1 MGNVWPEQHTPY
13 NMDSAFLPLNQTA
26 TWANETETPERE
38 VTFCIEISG
47 LTKYYIPQPYD
58 ASISLDMG
66 FSTGLHLAAGVV
78 SMTENCWYMK
88 KYCNVEIKLRADILD
103 LPFAKEA
110 PNHKEFWNFT
120 SPLLRPEL
128 RWLKELRVANIQI
141 TEIAP
146 LPSNTS
152 GSSLQLLSL
161 RGVPGLYHYNFT
173 LNLTNMPWLRHLDIF
188 QANIRRV
195 SSETFTGCP
204 LIEYLDLSRNSLSEI
219 PPVVKRLKYLESL
232 QLQSNYIDFN
242 LTSENLL
249 PLKKLR
255 TLSFGGTPIAAWT
268 TPIPPLPLLI
278 NLTLS
283 DCSLTKP
290 GPSPLEFPAL
300 EILDLSQNYNISL
313 SQNTFTKLRK
323 LKQLILRGCAL
334 SIWPTL
340 PANHFTTI
348 DLSGNNFTTLVNL
361 EEQGVTVEVLNMS
374 QNKIF
379 EWDDPDVFLIHGNN
393 EKFSNLESQF
403 TSLRLEKNHFAT
415 PDVKSQKQ
423 APNLHG
429 KTHSSRRATW
439 VQQVNL
445 SLNSIS
451 AFTPAML
458 ESLSSLA
465 AVDLGGNHID
475 CSDCRTPALQ
485 SWLRAA
491 GSVVKVLV
499 LGEEGPLRCF
509 LPASLEGA
517 PVAAVQFDAS
527 ACRDPTVRLR
537 WALGLPLSVALS
549 ALLLFGALGFCY
561 RTEVA
566 YLVHLARVR
575 ASARRPAD
583 LGRCAYDAFV
593 CYSGKN
599 RKWVMRRLMPLLE
612 RRPQSYVLCLFD
624 RDFRLGTHIVT
635 NIVDAIE
642 HSRKVIVVL
651 TQHFIDSKWC
661 QWELEMAQHKL
672 FSEDREFLVLL
683 ELEPLERRRLPRLL
697 RFLLDTRPVVRWPR
711 PESAPAVM
719 AAAAELRAVLGPSLR
734 QTLLADP
741 PTGDEHRPTTS
752 SADMR
757 TPLLDNS
764 DT

>member
-1 MGNVWPEQHTPY
+1 MSNVWPGQHTPY
-13 NMDSAFLPLNQTA
+13 NMDSAFIPLTQTA

-38 VTFCIEISG
+38 VTFCIEISS
-47 LTKYYIPQPYD
+47 LNKYYIPQPYD
-58 ASISLDMG
+58 ASISLFMG
-66 FSTGLHLAAGVV
+66 FSTGLYLAAGV
-78 SMTENCWYMK
+78 
-88 KYCNVEIKLRADILD
+88 
-103 LPFAKEA
+103 
-110 PNHKEFWNFT
+110 
-120 SPLLRPEL
+120 
-128 RWLKELRVANIQI
+128 
-141 TEIAP
+141 
-146 LPSNTS
+146 
-152 GSSLQLLSL
+152 
-161 RGVPGLYHYNFT
+161 
-173 LNLTNMPWLRHLDIF
+173 
-188 QANIRRV
+188 
-195 SSETFTGCP
+195 
-204 LIEYLDLSRNSLSEI
+204 
-219 PPVVKRLKYLESL
+219 
-232 QLQSNYIDFN
+232 LQSNYIDFN

-255 TLSFGGTPIAAWT
+255 TLNFGGTPIVAWT
-268 TPIPPLPLLI
+268 TPIPPLPLLV
-278 NLTLS
+278 NLSLS

-290 GPSPLEFPAL
+290 GPAPFEFPAL

-313 SQNTFTKLRK
+313 SQNTFTQLRK
-323 LKQLILRGCAL
+323 LKQLILRGCEL
-334 SIWPTL
+334 SSWPTL
-340 PANHFTTI
+340 PPTHFATI

-361 EEQGVTVEVLNMS
+361 EKQGVTVEVLNMS

-379 EWDDPDVFLIHGNN
+379 EWDDPDVFLIHANN
-393 EKFSNLESQF
+393 ERFSNLESQF
-403 TSLRLEKNHFAT
+403 TSLRLEKNRFAT

-491 GSVVKVLV
+491 GSTVKVLV

-593 CYSGKN
+593 CYRFFVILASSSKC
-599 RKWVMRRLMPLLE
+599 LE
-612 RRPQSYVLCLFD
+612 YIR
-624 RDFRLGTHIVT
+624 
-635 NIVDAIE
+635 
-642 HSRKVIVVL
+642 SR
-651 TQHFIDSKWC
+651 
-661 QWELEMAQHKL
+661 
-672 FSEDREFLVLL
+672 
-683 ELEPLERRRLPRLL
+683 
-697 RFLLDTRPVVRWPR
+697 
-711 PESAPAVM
+711 
-719 AAAAELRAVLGPSLR
+719 G
-734 QTLLADP
+734 
-741 PTGDEHRPTTS
+741 
-752 SADMR
+752 
-757 TPLLDNS
+757 
-764 DT
+764 

>member
-1 MGNVWPEQHTPY
+1 MSNVWPGQHTPY
-13 NMDSAFLPLNQTA
+13 NMDSAFIPLTQTA

-38 VTFCIEISG
+38 VTFCIEISS
-47 LTKYYIPQPYD
+47 LNKYYIPQPYD
-58 ASISLDMG
+58 ASISLFMG
-66 FSTGLHLAAGVV
+66 FSTGLYLAAGV
-78 SMTENCWYMK
+78 
-88 KYCNVEIKLRADILD
+88 
-103 LPFAKEA
+103 
-110 PNHKEFWNFT
+110 
-120 SPLLRPEL
+120 
-128 RWLKELRVANIQI
+128 
-141 TEIAP
+141 
-146 LPSNTS
+146 
-152 GSSLQLLSL
+152 
-161 RGVPGLYHYNFT
+161 
-173 LNLTNMPWLRHLDIF
+173 
-188 QANIRRV
+188 
-195 SSETFTGCP
+195 
-204 LIEYLDLSRNSLSEI
+204 
-219 PPVVKRLKYLESL
+219 
-232 QLQSNYIDFN
+232 LQSNYIDFN

-255 TLSFGGTPIAAWT
+255 TLNFGGTPIVAWT
-268 TPIPPLPLLI
+268 TPIPPLPLLV
-278 NLTLS
+278 NLSLS

-290 GPSPLEFPAL
+290 GPAPFEFPAL

-313 SQNTFTKLRK
+313 SQNTFTQLRK
-323 LKQLILRGCAL
+323 LKQLILRGCEL
-334 SIWPTL
+334 SSWPTL
-340 PANHFTTI
+340 PPTHFATI

-361 EEQGVTVEVLNMS
+361 EKQGVTVEVLNMS

-379 EWDDPDVFLIHGNN
+379 EWDDPDVFLIHANN
-393 EKFSNLESQF
+393 ERFSNLESQF
-403 TSLRLEKNHFAT
+403 TSLRLEKNRFAT

-491 GSVVKVLV
+491 GSTVKVLV

-593 CYSGKN
+593 CYRCISKIIFTTFVYLL
-599 RKWVMRRLMPLLE
+599 WVF
-612 RRPQSYVLCLFD
+612 QILCHLGFFFEVS
-624 RDFRLGTHIVT
+624 RVHTISWVTNGHKVEFPLGTVYYI
-635 NIVDAIE
+635 
-642 HSRKVIVVL
+642 
-651 TQHFIDSKWC
+651 
-661 QWELEMAQHKL
+661 
-672 FSEDREFLVLL
+672 
-683 ELEPLERRRLPRLL
+683 
-697 RFLLDTRPVVRWPR
+697 
-711 PESAPAVM
+711 
-719 AAAAELRAVLGPSLR
+719 
-734 QTLLADP
+734 QTLPVGMD
-741 PTGDEHRPTTS
+741 GV
-752 SADMR
+752 SA
-757 TPLLDNS
+757 NS
-764 DT
+764 KLSRDSFKHFGVIASTVSVLR